1 MVIDN
6 SQNSLCTANP
16 GQSESRTTAQ
26 HLASL
31 ESHTGFSLHDILPMN
46 LDDLS
51 LGVHLQYVPLDKD
64 DTIQEITV
72 YTNKFSAARTNQN
85 VLNFLRSL
93 QEIRDTPSA
102 SMKAFEAKTND
113 LVHRNKVSESGFSAH
128 LLNGVQSVAAE
139 RSAGIRTICLGD
151 FIAESERYQSP
162 NPAVATLGEGSDPD
176 SDDLMTGFEKR
187 KLDQEVDG
195 CLYAL

>member
-1 MVIDN
+1 MADHN
-6 SQNSLCTANP
+6 SQSIYRMNHPIRPPSSLDTRRPATLGSHDKSPLHDLLSANP
-16 GQSESRTTAQ
+16 
-26 HLASL
+26 
-31 ESHTGFSLHDILPMN
+31 
-46 LDDLS
+46 DDLS
-51 LGVHLQYVPLDKD
+51 LGVDLQYVPLDED

-72 YTNKFSAARTNQN
+72 YTNNLPAARTNKN

-93 QEIRDTPSA
+93 QGIRATPSA
-102 SMKAFEAKTND
+102 SIKAFEAKIKD
-113 LVHRNKVSESGFSAH
+113 LVHRNKVYESGFSAH
-128 LLNGVQSVAAE
+128 SLNGIQSVAAE

-151 FIAESERYQSP
+151 FIGESERYQSP
-162 NPAVATLGEGSDPD
+162 KSAVATLEEESDLD